1 MEFNR
6 IIKLL
11 RKERGITQKQ
21 AAEDLGVSQALLS
34 HYEKGIRECGLD
46 FVVRVADYYNVSCD
60 YLLGRSAERN
70 GMMLSAEDLPNPEKM
85 KDNVYHGSVLPTM
98 NKKLI
103 SNSLNVLYA
112 KIGQC
117 HSKALTTEVS
127 AYLMMAVAK
136 MFRMLYSA
144 EPHNASSMFSI
155 EPHRWHGYSDAV
167 MRMAEANVEALL
179 DGQDVNAVSIHSVR
193 DACAYVPQDNFLFS
207 DTISGNISFAFDDE
221 NQEAIEDAAMMSD
234 VHDNIAEFKE
244 GYRTVLGERGVTVSG
259 GQKQR
264 ISIARALMKHA
275 PILILDDSVSAV
287 DTKTERTILDNL
299 KKREG
304 LTTILIAHRIS
315 TVEQMDKIV
324 FVEDGEVHAVGKHE
338 DLYRTCTAYRKM
350 VDLQKLEEEAGEE

>member
-70 GMMLSAEDLPNPEKM
+70 GMMLSAEDLPNPDKM
-85 KDNVYHGSVLPTM
+85 KDNIYHGSVLPTM

-136 MFRMLYSA
+136 MFRLLYSA
-144 EPHNASSMFSI
+144 EPHNASSMS
-155 EPHRWHGYSDAV
+155 
-167 MRMAEANVEALL
+167 EANVEAQLA
-179 DGQDVNAVSIHSVR
+179 GEDVNGGEGVK
-193 DACAYVPQDNFLFS
+193 DPACL
-207 DTISGNISFAFDDE
+207 
-221 NQEAIEDAAMMSD
+221 AMTTESLTR
-234 VHDNIAEFKE
+234 EFPL
-244 GYRTVLGERGVTVSG
+244 YTPSLLNLV
-259 GQKQR
+259 
-264 ISIARALMKHA
+264 
-275 PILILDDSVSAV
+275 
-287 DTKTERTILDNL
+287 KTSETHV
-299 KKREG
+299 KG
-304 LTTILIAHRIS
+304 LTP
-315 TVEQMDKIV
+315 
-324 FVEDGEVHAVGKHE
+324 ED
-338 DLYRTCTAYRKM
+338 
-350 VDLQKLEEEAGEE
+350 

>member
-117 HSKALTTEVS
+117 HSKALTT
-127 AYLMMAVAK
+127 
-136 MFRMLYSA
+136 
-144 EPHNASSMFSI
+144 NASSMFSI

-179 DGQDVNAVSIHSVR
+179 DGQDVNGGEGVK
-193 DACAYVPQDNFLFS
+193 DPACLAMTTESLTREFPLYTPSLLNLVKTSETHVKGLSPQ
-207 DTISGNISFAFDDE
+207 E
-221 NQEAIEDAAMMSD
+221 
-234 VHDNIAEFKE
+234 
-244 GYRTVLGERGVTVSG
+244 
-259 GQKQR
+259 
-264 ISIARALMKHA
+264 
-275 PILILDDSVSAV
+275 
-287 DTKTERTILDNL
+287 
-299 KKREG
+299 
-304 LTTILIAHRIS
+304 
-315 TVEQMDKIV
+315 
-324 FVEDGEVHAVGKHE
+324 
-338 DLYRTCTAYRKM
+338 
-350 VDLQKLEEEAGEE
+350 

>member
-46 FVVRVADYYNVSCD
+46 
-60 YLLGRSAERN
+60 LLGRSAERN
-70 GMMLSAEDLPNPEKM
+70 GMMLSAEDIPNPDKM
-85 KDNVYHGSVLPTM
+85 KDNIYHGSVLPTM

-136 MFRMLYSA
+136 MFRLLYSA

-179 DGQDVNAVSIHSVR
+179 DGQDVNGGEGVK
-193 DACAYVPQDNFLFS
+193 DPACLAMTTESLTREFPLYTPSLLNLVKTSETHVKGLSPQ
-207 DTISGNISFAFDDE
+207 E
-221 NQEAIEDAAMMSD
+221 
-234 VHDNIAEFKE
+234 
-244 GYRTVLGERGVTVSG
+244 
-259 GQKQR
+259 
-264 ISIARALMKHA
+264 
-275 PILILDDSVSAV
+275 
-287 DTKTERTILDNL
+287 
-299 KKREG
+299 
-304 LTTILIAHRIS
+304 
-315 TVEQMDKIV
+315 
-324 FVEDGEVHAVGKHE
+324 
-338 DLYRTCTAYRKM
+338 
-350 VDLQKLEEEAGEE
+350 